1 MQLRPG
7 GNDFLLELASPT
19 QQASLGIVLRA
30 AAPASFNLPERLDN
44 AELAQRLAAAGNRPG
59 AEIPAELLGVDWPAA
74 AKSGNADSG
83 RRLFGT
89 LGCVKCHSIA
99 PDGEAGGG
107 PSLYQASRRLTL
119 AHLVESILLPSKQVA
134 EPFRA
139 TRIATAGG
147 VVLSGL
153 IVAESAAEIELL
165 LPDASRRKIAV
176 AEIDERSGSELSPM
190 PTGLVKTRPELADL
204 LAYLLSERPL
214 PP

>member
-1 MQLRPG
+1 M
-7 GNDFLLELASPT
+7 
-19 QQASLGIVLRA
+19 
-30 AAPASFNLPERLDN
+30 PERLDN

-139 TRIATAGG
+139 TRIATTGG

-153 IVAESAAEIELL
+153 IVAESAADIELL